1 MDLVDC
7 FCFWEHIV
15 VSRLDELIDKEINKL
30 IAANKLVETEFRE
43 VYNMLMSVI
52 QIQVREINSLK
63 DQLSQ
68 AKTTIIVDV
77 AQGEKT

>member
-1 MDLVDC
+1 M
-7 FCFWEHIV
+7 
-15 VSRLDELIDKEINKL
+15 SRLDELIDKEINKL